1 MCAEYIQAGLRI
13 DVDTLRGT
21 KIGVPNLVSILAEHG
36 LKATFFFSVGPD
48 NMGRHLW
55 RLFRPSFLL
64 KMVRSRAVSLYGL
77 DILLRGTFWPGSIIG
92 KKAAHQIRMA
102 ASLHEIGLHAWDHH
116 REQTSIEKMGEEE
129 IYRFLDKGKRSLE
142 NITSRKVECMAAP
155 SWKGTENVLKVREA
169 FDLLYSSDCRGHSIF
184 NPIIGSRVLSQPQV
198 PTTLPTYDEVV
209 GKKGITTENY
219 NEYILSL
226 FRPENLNVLTVHA
239 EVEGIG
245 CKSMFSAFLENAK
258 QKGIRF
264 QPLGKLL
271 EENHKKSSAEVL
283 KASVPGREGW
293 VARQWGEVE
302 GIYR

>member
-1 MCAEYIQAGLRI
+1 MRAEYIQAGLRI

-21 KIGVPNLVSILAEHG
+21 KVGVPNLISILAGHG
-36 LKATFFFSVGPD
+36 IKATFFFSVGPD

-64 KMVRSRAVSLYGL
+64 KMVRSKAVSLYGL

-92 KKAAHQIRMA
+92 KKAAPQIRL
-102 ASLHEIGLHAWDHH
+102 ASTRHEIGLHAWDHH
-116 REQTSIEKMGEEE
+116 REQMSIEKMSEEE

-142 NITSRKVECMAAP
+142 DIIGQKVECMAAP
-155 SWKGTENVLKVREA
+155 SWKGTDNILKMKET
-169 FDLLYSSDCRGHSIF
+169 FDLRYNSDCRGHSIF
-184 NPIIGSRVLSQPQV
+184 NPVVESRVLNQPQV
-198 PTTLPTYDEVV
+198 PTTLPTYDEIV
-209 GKKGITTENY
+209 GKAGITSENY

-226 FRPENLNVLTVHA
+226 FRPEKLNVLTIHA

-245 CKSMFSAFLENAK
+245 CKSMFFNFLENAK
-258 QKGIRF
+258 RKGVRF

-271 EENHKKSSAEVL
+271 AENHNRDTAEVL

-293 VARQWGEVE
+293 VAHQQVE
-302 GIYR
+302 AKDIYC